1 MDKEELLIKNFIKKS
16 IFLVVIIFS
25 PILFGQIQS
34 DPIDKIVKERKEK
47 NKFYQISSLARSTAV
62 QIILPMKLG
71 FGSGVIIERSGNQY
85 TVLTAMH
92 LFEDIDS
99 ENPFTIR
106 TADYSFYKV
115 NKESIQQIENL
126 DLAIFSFKTDK
137 DYKKANF
144 SNISILKKDDV
155 LFSSGFVDSNFYFQ
169 KGKLIASSNL
179 KVKDGNQLIYTSKVV
194 PGMSGGG
201 IFDNYGKLVGI
212 NTMSNSKSFQDKS
225 FSYSVGVPNSFFI
238 NFKNGNPFFY
248 DKKLITFD
256 DYLVKSTE
264 LSSGKGN
271 SKLIINLLDKKPK
284 FVDNDSNSVSSWYFY
299 HRLCSANSD
308 LNDNISALKNCLNA
322 IEIQPLDST
331 ALLNYGIAQSNLND
345 DYGAISTFNSYLKI
359 DPNKYSFLLYRAL
372 SKGKIKDFKGGLF
385 DLNRAIE
392 IEPDKEE
399 AYFTRAFFKGQ
410 LKDYYGAI
418 SDYNKSISINPKE
431 GQSFFYRSIFK
442 EKINDLKGACA
453 DSRKALSL
461 GYKNVDNQ
469 KWIKK
474 NC

>member
-25 PILFGQIQS
+25 PILFGQIKS
-34 DPIDKIVKERKEK
+34 DPIDKIVKESTEK
-47 NKFYQISSLARSTAV
+47 NKSYQISSLARSTAV
-62 QIILPMKLG
+62 EIILPLQLG
-71 FGSGVIIERSGNQY
+71 YGSGVIIERDGNQY

-92 LFEDIDS
+92 LFEDID
-99 ENPFTIR
+99 EEIPFTIR
-106 TADYSFYKV
+106 TADYSIYEVKR
-115 NKESIQQIENL
+115 ESIQQIENL
-126 DLAIFSFKTDK
+126 DLAIFTFKSDK

-144 SNISILKKDDV
+144 SNISTLKKDDV

-169 KGKLIASSNL
+169 KGKLVASSSL

-201 IFDNYGKLVGI
+201 IFDNYGKLVGV

-225 FSYSVGVPNSFFI
+225 FSYSLGVPNSFFI
-238 NFKNGNPFFY
+238 NFNNGNSFVY
-248 DKKLITFD
+248 SKELITVD
-256 DYLVKSTE
+256 DHLVKSTE
-264 LSSGKGN
+264 LSNGKGN
-271 SKLIINLLDKKPK
+271 SKLIINLLDKNPK
-284 FVDNDSNSVSSWYFY
+284 FFDNAPNSVSNWYLY

-308 LNDNISALKNCLNA
+308 LNDNSSALKNCLNA
-322 IEIQPLDST
+322 IEIEPLDSV

-345 DYGAISTFNSYLKI
+345 DYGAISTFNRYLKV

-385 DLNRAIE
+385 DLNKAIE
-392 IEPDKEE
+392 IEPNKEE

-418 SDYNKSISINPKE
+418 SDYNKSISINSKE

-461 GYKNVDNQ
+461 GYSSVDNQ
-469 KWIKK
+469 KWIQK

>member
-1 MDKEELLIKNFIKKS
+1 MDQEELLINNFIKKS
-16 IFLVVIIFS
+16 IFLTLIIFL

-34 DPIDKIVKERKEK
+34 YPIDRILKESKEK

-62 QIILPMKLG
+62 QIILPLKLG
-71 FGSGVIIERSGNQY
+71 YGSGVIIERKGSQY

-92 LFEDIDS
+92 LFEDIDV
-99 ENPFTIR
+99 EIPFTIR

-126 DLAIFSFKTDK
+126 DLAIFTFKTDK
-137 DYKKANF
+137 EYEKANF
-144 SNISILKKDDV
+144 SNISTLKKDDV

-201 IFDNYGKLVGI
+201 IFDNHGKLVGV
-212 NTMSNSKSFQDKS
+212 NTMSNSKSIQDKS
-225 FSYSVGVPNSFFI
+225 FSYSLGVPNSFFI
-238 NFKNGNPFFY
+238 NFKNGNPFVY
-248 DKKLITFD
+248 SKELITVD
-256 DYLVKSTE
+256 DHLVKSTE
-264 LSSGKGN
+264 LSNVKGN
-271 SKLIINLLDKKPK
+271 SKLIINLLDKKSK
-284 FVDNDSNSVSSWYFY
+284 FVASDSKSVSSWYLY
-299 HRLCSANSD
+299 HRLCLANSK

-322 IEIQPLDST
+322 IEIQPLDSV
-331 ALLNYGIAQSNLND
+331 ALINYGIAQSKMND
-345 DYGAISTFNSYLKI
+345 DYGAISTYNKYLKV
-359 DPNKYSFLLYRAL
+359 DPNNYSFLLYRAL
-372 SKGKIKDFKGGLF
+372 SKGKIGDFKGGLF
-385 DLNRAIE
+385 DLNNAIE

-410 LKDYYGAI
+410 LEDYYGAI
-418 SDYNKSISINPKE
+418 SDYNKSISINSKE
-431 GQSFFYRSIFK
+431 GQSFFNRSILK
-442 EKINDLKGACA
+442 EKINDRNGACA
-453 DSRKALSL
+453 DARKALSL

-469 KWIKK
+469 EWIKN

>member
-1 MDKEELLIKNFIKKS
+1 MLIKNFIKKS
-16 IFLVVIIFS
+16 IFLILIIFS

-34 DPIDKIVKERKEK
+34 DPIDSILKESTEK
-47 NKFYQISSLARSTAV
+47 NEFYQISSLARSTAV
-62 QIILPMKLG
+62 QIILPLKLG
-71 FGSGVIIERSGNQY
+71 YGSGVIIERNGSQY

-92 LFEDIDS
+92 LFEDTDVAI
-99 ENPFTIR
+99 PFTIR

-126 DLAIFSFKTDK
+126 DLAIFTFKTDK
-137 DYKKANF
+137 QYEKANF
-144 SNISILKKDDV
+144 SNISTLKKDDV

-225 FSYSVGVPNSFFI
+225 FSYSLGVPNSFFI
-238 NFKNGNPFFY
+238 DFKNGNPFVY
-248 DKKLITFD
+248 SKELITVD
-256 DYLVKSTE
+256 DHLVKSTE
-264 LSSGKGN
+264 LSNGKGN

-284 FVDNDSNSVSSWYFY
+284 FVANDPNSVSSWYLY
-299 HRLCSANSD
+299 HKLCLANSD
-308 LNDNISALKNCLNA
+308 LNDYISVLKNCLNA
-322 IEIQPLDST
+322 IEIQPLDSV
-331 ALLNYGIAQSNLND
+331 ALLNYGIAQSKMND
-345 DYGAISTFNSYLKI
+345 DYGAISTFNKYLKV
-359 DPNKYSFLLYRAL
+359 DPNNYSFLLFRSL
-372 SKGKIKDFKGGLF
+372 SKGKIGDFKGGLF
-385 DLNRAIE
+385 DLNNAIK

-399 AYFTRAFFKGQ
+399 AYFTRAFFKDQ

-418 SDYNKSISINPKE
+418 SDYNKSISINSKE
-431 GQSFFYRSIFK
+431 GQSFFYRSILK
-442 EKINDLKGACA
+442 EKINDRKGACA

-461 GYKNVDNQ
+461 GYKKVDNQ
-469 KWIKK
+469 EWIKK

>member
-1 MDKEELLIKNFIKKS
+1 MDQEELLIKNFIKKS

-71 FGSGVIIERSGNQY
+71 FGSGVIIERSGSQY

-92 LFEDIDS
+92 LFKDIDA
-99 ENPFTIR
+99 ENPLTIR
-106 TADYSFYKV
+106 TADHSIYKV

-137 DYKKANF
+137 EYKKANF

-194 PGMSGGG
+194 PGMSGCG

-248 DKKLITFD
+248 AKKLTTFD
-256 DYLVKSTE
+256 DHLVKSTE
-264 LSSGKGN
+264 LSNGKGN

-284 FVDNDSNSVSSWYFY
+284 FVDNDSNSVSSWYLY
-299 HRLCSANSD
+299 HRLCLANSD

-322 IEIQPLDST
+322 IEIQPLDSV

-359 DPNKYSFLLYRAL
+359 DPNKYYFLLYRAL

>member
-1 MDKEELLIKNFIKKS
+1 MDQEKLLIKNFIKKS
-16 IFLVVIIFS
+16 IFHILIIFS
-25 PILFGQIQS
+25 PILFGQIRS
-34 DPIDKIVKERKEK
+34 APVDSIFKESAEK

-62 QIILPMKLG
+62 EIILPLKLG
-71 FGSGVIIERSGNQY
+71 YGSGVIIERKGSQY

-92 LFEDIDS
+92 LFEDIDTKI
-99 ENPFTIR
+99 PFTIR
-106 TADYSFYKV
+106 TEDYSLYKV

-126 DLAIFSFKTDK
+126 DLAIFTFKSDK
-137 DYKKANF
+137 EYKKANF
-144 SNISILKKDDV
+144 SDISTLQKNDV

-284 FVDNDSNSVSSWYFY
+284 FVDNDSNSVSSWYLY
-299 HRLCSANSD
+299 HRLCLANSD
-308 LNDNISALKNCLNA
+308 LNDNISALKNCLKA

-331 ALLNYGIAQSNLND
+331 ALLNYGIAQSKLND

-372 SKGKIKDFKGGLF
+372 SKGKIKDLKGGLF
-385 DLNRAIE
+385 DLNKAIE
-392 IEPDKEE
+392 IEPDQEE

-418 SDYNKSISINPKE
+418 SDYNKSISINSKE
-431 GQSFFYRSIFK
+431 GQSFFYRSILK
-442 EKINDLKGACA
+442 EKINDLKGACF